1 MKQRSPKHCKGCGHW
16 HKAGHPKGSALAG
29 SKYDNWC
36 CRFGTH
42 APKAVSVCI
51 TQGENRN
58 DRRNTYE

>member
-1 MKQRSPKHCKGCGHW
+1 MKQKRPEHCKNCGHW

-51 TQGENRN
+51 AQGEKH
-58 DRRNTYE
+58 E